1 MISHS
6 ESKLNCHKEANC
18 PSSFHGLLIIFPC
31 QIAVKKTQIC
41 QLSWKIPEN
50 PQSSGWNILFSTYS
64 PSILSH
70 PHPQKKPGAMS
81 LEGHRREAAELK
93 ALRQDRWVHTSRG
106 QRVGLEERGEWD
118 MINDF

>member
-1 MISHS
+1 
-6 ESKLNCHKEANC
+6 
-18 PSSFHGLLIIFPC
+18 
-31 QIAVKKTQIC
+31 
-41 QLSWKIPEN
+41 
-50 PQSSGWNILFSTYS
+50 
-64 PSILSH
+64 
-70 PHPQKKPGAMS
+70 MS